1 MGFLAIIIAYL
12 LGSIPFGYIFT
23 LLARRID
30 IRQYGSGNIGA
41 TNVQRLLGWRVA
53 FLVLLLDLGKGSVAV
68 LLARAISGE
77 TAVIL
82 AAALAVLLGHCYP
95 IFLQF
100 KGGKGAATGVGLL
113 LALSTP
119 VCAATV
125 ALAVLIIALTPTFH
139 WDRSSVPF
147 RCPFLL
153 LFFNYEPLYLLF
165 GAAMALLIIFRHR
178 ENIVRLLKEC
188 RIEAGAKSRKAG
200 LIANENRSYRSRR
213 LGTAQRVI
221 LANKGYPLLLGA
233 QPCCLQKIILKR
245 VNEDYLPGVKLPDT
259 IRPTTDLEEGAM
271 G

>member
-41 TNVQRLLGWRVA
+41 TNVQRLLGWRAA

-113 LALSTP
+113 LALSAP

-125 ALAVLIIALTPTFH
+125 ALAVLIIALTRYVSLGSIIGAF
-139 WDRSSVPF
+139 SV
-147 RCPFLL
+147 PFLL

-178 ENIVRLLKEC
+178 ENIVRLLKGTE
-188 RIEAGAKSRKAG
+188 S
-200 LIANENRSYRSRR
+200 R
-213 LGTAQRVI
+213 LGQR
-221 LANKGYPLLLGA
+221 AE
-233 QPCCLQKIILKR
+233 R
-245 VNEDYLPGVKLPDT
+245 RD
-259 IRPTTDLEEGAM
+259 
-271 G
+271 